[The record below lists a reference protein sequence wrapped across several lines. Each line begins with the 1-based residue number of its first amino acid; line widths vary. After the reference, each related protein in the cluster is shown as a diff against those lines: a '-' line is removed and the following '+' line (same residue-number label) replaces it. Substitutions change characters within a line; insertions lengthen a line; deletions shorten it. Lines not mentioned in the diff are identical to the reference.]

1 MFKGGNVYMKYYDT
15 TEAANILHLKPITV
29 RNYCASKIIKAN
41 LIGNKY
47 LIAEEDLV
55 RFINMGQT
63 IK

>member
-1 MFKGGNVYMKYYDT
+1 MKYYDT
-15 TEAANILHLKPITV
+15 TEAAEILHLKPITV

-55 RFINMGQT
+55 KFINMGQT